1 MTVFRDGY
9 LTIIRGTT
17 RIEPRRTDTSGTIRI
32 PLLRLTRAHVPTYLT
47 TSPYTD
53 HLPVCLTHR
62 SVQPVCSRVFPIVL
76 IPQGALSVGDASF
89 LSSSKGQSLFHRFTR
104 LKFALHISTFFLEF
118 QGNFSFFGYF
128 LWFLQKFLHIFHE
141 FFSTFY
147 QFFCQRYTRVRC
159 LPALVHTLADGLDFH
174 IAAWITFFQKSDCLF
189 FHNSMPSFCLF
200 P

>member
-1 MTVFRDGY
+1 MHPGCSGCLHISEYKKVPEYMTVFRDGY

-17 RIEPRRTDTSGTIRI
+17 RIEPRRTDTSGTLRI
-32 PLLRLTRAHVPTYLT
+32 PLLRLTRVHVPTYLT
-47 TSPYTD
+47 APPYTD
-53 HLPVCLTHR
+53 HLPVRLTYR

-128 LWFLQKFLHIFHE
+128 L
-141 FFSTFY
+141 
-147 QFFCQRYTRVRC
+147 
-159 LPALVHTLADGLDFH
+159 
-174 IAAWITFFQKSDCLF
+174 
-189 FHNSMPSFCLF
+189 
-200 P
+200 

>member
-9 LTIIRGTT
+9 LTMIRGTT

-89 LSSSKGQSLFHRFTR
+89 LSSSKGQSLFQRFTR
-104 LKFALHISTFFLEF
+104 LKF
-118 QGNFSFFGYF
+118 
-128 LWFLQKFLHIFHE
+128 
-141 FFSTFY
+141 
-147 QFFCQRYTRVRC
+147 
-159 LPALVHTLADGLDFH
+159 
-174 IAAWITFFQKSDCLF
+174 
-189 FHNSMPSFCLF
+189 
-200 P
+200 